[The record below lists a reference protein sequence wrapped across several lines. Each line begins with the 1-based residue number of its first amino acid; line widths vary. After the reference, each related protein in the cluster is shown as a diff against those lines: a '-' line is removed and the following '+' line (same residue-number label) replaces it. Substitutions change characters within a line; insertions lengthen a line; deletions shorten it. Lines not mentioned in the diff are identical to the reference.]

1 MYQKYFFISII
12 FFLTLTIV
20 SVIIAIEQGQNL
32 EKLTKKTKETK
43 MIYTIKTVIEKH
55 YIGGDIYNTSLI
67 LNSDDG
73 KHDVQMPIAVNKKDY
88 AELTDNIN
96 GIKSRLELLGNAVKL
111 DVVVWEDPNFESKE
125 EADEYLM
132 NH

>member
-1 MYQKYFFISII
+1 M
-12 FFLTLTIV
+12 TLTKIND
-20 SVIIAIEQGQNL
+20 ILHIEQGQNL
-32 EKLTKKTKETK
+32 GKLTKKTKGTK

-55 YIGGDIYNTSLI
+55 YIEGDRYHTSLI

-111 DVVVWEDPNFESKE
+111 DVVVWEDPNFESQE